1 MSAVQKKVAK
11 SSDAHA
17 ERTKQTAEEVAP
29 LNPVFELQRNA
40 GNQAVLRLLSGGTV
54 LQKKEKE
61 GASESSAEQQ
71 SEASQKPAAAAPIL
85 IVEDDAKE
93 IKPGQMRKSDF
104 LSQLRTAVCSTAE
117 QALKGTMW
125 STMGCPHIQRWLDHY
140 SKQPSSYLER
150 ALRKYAP
157 ETANVRSASEYI
169 PLVQQR
175 LRRGIEEWRSTGEVK
190 DLPPEFAAGGMPGAT
205 AGGLIGSLLG
215 GAVSAIGGAISS
227 AVSGIGSALSSVGS
241 MLFKRHEG
249 AETERTEDP
258 ATIRAQLGGGHA
270 LDSATKQRM
279 QSAFGVDF
287 AGVRVHTDTRARE
300 LTEGMQARAFTIGSD
315 IAFGGEEYKPGT
327 PVGDALIA
335 HELAHVV
342 QQGGGQAAG
351 GAQHKGGEAGSLE
364 EDADRSAV
372 GAVVKLWSGA
382 QGDVS
387 QLGQQAAPSLR
398 SGLRLQRC
406 GGSQAKTETTK
417 PGTTPTTPTTQT
429 GVATPANW
437 AKDVNAA
444 NPEDESKPKDQAM
457 MLALVKQ
464 ALEPKYTVVLV
475 GDPSAAQ
482 EEAKDYQKAPVI
494 NFVPNMNTKK
504 KHNQNSVMTTNA
516 GHSFDEGG
524 DTFASIGPKALK
536 PSSPLVT
543 VMLAEHELFHTT
555 HHLGAAKP
563 RPKPGEKGPSDAD
576 EETETYTNDFV
587 NYFALLGAVVP
598 GPDRSPRYIGES
610 HGQLLNFYP
619 SAKPDV
625 QKAALKRLVDYYQKP
640 PTSITGGIKHH
651 PTNAAEV
658 QAAFKLWLS
667 RRDQSNKLIVDLKAA
682 LKI

>member
-11 SSDAHA
+11 PSEVHA
-17 ERTKQTAEEVAP
+17 ERAKQTAEEVAR
-29 LNPVFELQRNA
+29 LNPVFELQRDA
-40 GNQAVLRLLSGGTV
+40 GNQAVLRLLSGGTM
-54 LQKKEKE
+54 LQKKAKGD
-61 GASESSAEQQ
+61 GAESGTGGGSESETDQ
-71 SEASQKPAAAAPIL
+71 ENQKSPATGPL
-85 IVEDDAKE
+85 IVEDDARE
-93 IKPGQMRKSDF
+93 VTPGQMRKSDF
-104 LSQLRTAVCSTAE
+104 LSKLRVAACSTAE
-117 QALKGTMW
+117 EALKGTMW

-140 SKQPSSYLER
+140 SKQPSAYLER
-150 ALRKYAP
+150 ALRKYTP
-157 ETANVRSASEYI
+157 EAANVRSASEYI

-215 GAVSAIGGAISS
+215 GAVSAIGGTISS
-227 AVSGIGSALSSVGS
+227 AVSGIGSALSNVGS

-249 AETERTEDP
+249 AETETTEDP
-258 ATIRAQLGGGHA
+258 AAIRAQLGGGQS
-270 LDSATKQRM
+270 LDGATQRRM

-287 AGVRVHTDTRARE
+287 ASVRVHTDTRARE

-342 QQGGGQAAG
+342 QQGGGQADG
-351 GAQHKGGEAGSLE
+351 GAQHKGGKSSSLE

-382 QGDVS
+382 RGDVS

-406 GGSQAKTETTK
+406 GGTPKKTES
-417 PGTTPTTPTTQT
+417 TTPTTQT
-429 GVATPANW
+429 GMARPANW
-437 AKDVNAA
+437 AKDVNTA
-444 NPEDESKPKDQAM
+444 NPEDESKPKDEAM
-457 MLALVKQ
+457 MFALVKQ
-464 ALEPKYTVVLV
+464 ALEPKYTVALV

-504 KHNQNSVMTTNA
+504 KHKQNAVMTNNA
-516 GHSFDEGG
+516 GHSFDEGN
-524 DTFASIGPKALK
+524 DIFASIGPKALK

-543 VMLAEHELFHTT
+543 VMTAEHELYHTT
-555 HHLGAAKP
+555 HHLGPAKP

-598 GPDRSPRYIGES
+598 GRDRSPRYIGES

-619 SAKPDV
+619 SANPEV
-625 QKAALKRLVDYYQKP
+625 QKAALKRLVDYFQKP
-640 PTSITGGIKHH
+640 PTSISGGIKHH

-658 QAAFKLWLS
+658 QEAFKLWLS
-667 RRDQSNKLIVDLKAA
+667 LRDQKNKLIVDLKAA